1 MPKNAPTNTAAHI
14 DEDVHEAP
22 TRDHGRLNIANAA
35 TATENLAIAPEVV
48 SPKSDDAIA
57 VETDAQ
63 NLPTALTRDNQ
74 QQAAEH
80 RLLKKTEPLDLHRPP
95 NPVTQT
101 QTTL

>member
-1 MPKNAPTNTAAHI
+1 MPKNAPTNRAAHI

-35 TATENLAIAPEVV
+35 TATENLAVAPEVV
-48 SPKSDDAIA
+48 SPKSDDAVA

-63 NLPTALTRDNQ
+63 NLPKTITRENQ
-74 QQAAEH
+74 RQEAEH
-80 RLLKKTEPLDLHRPP
+80 RLLKNIEPLDLPRPT